1 MAFSLKKWRT
11 ALTKPVKNAIEYAVL
26 YVQGD
31 TPKTV
36 KDNEDD
42 IDLDEAVL
50 GVGTFGVGVSAPTA
64 PQIGSIKATSKI
76 VGTAGNAFT
85 VTAIAE
91 DTGIGTVVIDGATI
105 TVEVGSAAPN
115 FSTAAEVVAYVN
127 EHYLASE
134 LVFLEEEVAGDI
146 TIGDVATTIGGT
158 DNVLYTVDEGA
169 DVLTQSNFDDAL
181 KTPSI
186 FAAQQ
191 LLDSGV
197 GILNNRNKNF
207 PVHNSHTIKQNTHA
221 VATWDFAIHG
231 GATGDSPIALTTNTV
246 IPDNAVIWKVIYEV
260 VTELTS
266 TSNTGTIKF
275 SLPTDGDLTDA
286 LTASAGAE
294 LGIYEGKPGNFA
306 LDGNEM
312 NAAAMATAK
321 EATYVKSTAARKI
334 QAEIA
339 TNNLTA
345 GKIDVLVFYEVTE

>member
-1 MAFSLKKWRT
+1 MTIDKNLLGNKRK
-11 ALTKPVKNAIEYAVL
+11 ALNTLAHAIDAL
-26 YVQGD
+26 D
-31 TPKTV
+31 T
-36 KDNEDD
+36 
-42 IDLDEAVL
+42 L
-50 GVGTFGVGVSAPTA
+50 GTFGVGVSAPTA

-85 VTAIAE
+85 VTAIAVA
-91 DTGIGTVVIDGATI
+91 TAAGIGTVVIDGATI
-105 TVEVGSAAPN
+105 TVEVGADPN
-115 FSTAAEVVAYVN
+115 FSTAAEVVTYVN

-169 DVLTQSNFDDAL
+169 DVLTQSNFDDTL
-181 KTPSI
+181 KTPSV

-197 GILNNRNKNF
+197 GILNNRNINF

-275 SLPTDGDLTDA
+275 SLPADGDLTDA

-294 LGIYEGKPGNFA
+294 LGIYEGKPGNFG

>member
-11 ALTKPVKNAIEYAVL
+11 ALTKPIKNAIEYAVL

-31 TPKTV
+31 TTKTV
-36 KDNEDD
+36 KDNADD

-85 VTAIAE
+85 VTAITVA
-91 DTGIGTVVIDGATI
+91 TGIGTVVIDGATI
-105 TVEVGSAAPN
+105 TVEVGADPN

-169 DVLTQSNFDDAL
+169 DVLTQGNFDDTL

-294 LGIYEGKPGNFA
+294 LGIYEGKPGNFD
-306 LDGNEM
+306 LDGLAM
-312 NAAAMATAK
+312 NAAEMATAK
-321 EATYVKSTAARKI
+321 EATYIKSTAARKI